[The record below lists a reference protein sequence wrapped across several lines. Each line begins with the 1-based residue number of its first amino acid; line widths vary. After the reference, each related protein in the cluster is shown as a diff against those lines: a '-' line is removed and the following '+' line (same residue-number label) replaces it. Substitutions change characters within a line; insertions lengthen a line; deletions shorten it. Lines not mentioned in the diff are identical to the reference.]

1 MAALPSTPER
11 ASSGVSVQGKA
22 MATNRHSAFDVQRPD
37 PRQVQPVVE
46 NAPPGHFQVAAID
59 DRAGRLLFTSQSTN
73 PSFIPGAKTS
83 STNER
88 ATRPHRS
95 LHDAQPSS
103 RTQATDSHDIRIWH
117 G

>member
-59 DRAGRLLFTSQSTN
+59 DRAGRSLFYQAERQSVVH
-73 PSFIPGAKTS
+73 PGHE
-83 STNER
+83 NIVHE
-88 ATRPHRS
+88 
-95 LHDAQPSS
+95 
-103 RTQATDSHDIRIWH
+103 
-117 G
+117 